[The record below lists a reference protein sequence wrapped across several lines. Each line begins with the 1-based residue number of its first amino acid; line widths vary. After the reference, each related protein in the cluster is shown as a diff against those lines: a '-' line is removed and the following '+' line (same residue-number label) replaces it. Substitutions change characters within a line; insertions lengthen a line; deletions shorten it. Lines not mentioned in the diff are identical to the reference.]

1 MNHLRAPWSALT
13 PRKSFTAAALG
24 ATLAALASVVVTVAP
39 TSAHAE
45 EPPLVNAEAHIA
57 HGMAQ
62 AGGGGMA
69 NWREST
75 YLIGMTVDVAIIE
88 EPWVSF
94 FGTVEFEGFDRAG
107 LGGFAGLRLRPS
119 GGSMRLSAGLGGM
132 LVPYSAV
139 GATLSGGACRRKS
152 PRLCG
157 DLEGIFY
164 FAGSDIPDGRV
175 ASQFLLK
182 LGWAFDVL

>member
-1 MNHLRAPWSALT
+1 MNHPRALS
-13 PRKSFTAAALG
+13 SFLAPPLVLAAVLAATLG
-24 ATLAALASVVVTVAP
+24 APSLAA
-39 TSAHAE
+39 AE
-45 EPPLVNAEAHIA
+45 EPALVNAEAHIA
-57 HGMAQ
+57 HGIAQ
-62 AGGGGMA
+62 SGGGGMS

-75 YLIGMTVDVAIIE
+75 YLVGATVDVAILD

-107 LGGFAGLRLRPS
+107 LGAFAGLRLRPRR
-119 GGSMRLSAGLGGM
+119 GAMRLSAGLGGM

-139 GATLSGGACRRKS
+139 GGTLSGGACRRKS
-152 PRLCG
+152 PRICG
-157 DLEGIFY
+157 DVEGVFY

-175 ASQFLLK
+175 ASQFLFK